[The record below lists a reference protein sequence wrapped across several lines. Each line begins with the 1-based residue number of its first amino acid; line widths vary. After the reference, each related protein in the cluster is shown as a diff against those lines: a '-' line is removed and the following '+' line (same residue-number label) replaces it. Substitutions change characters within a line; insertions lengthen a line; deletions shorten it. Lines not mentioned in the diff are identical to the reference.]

1 MSNLLIFQISSPQ
14 HSKNCSIQ
22 HLKILISKYLNVEP
36 LLIRQCSIIFT
47 AGNSFIK
54 GMTSDNENK
63 EEIKKELIELK
74 QDICNELKE

>member
-1 MSNLLIFQISSPQ
+1 
-14 HSKNCSIQ
+14 
-22 HLKILISKYLNVEP
+22 LNVEP